1 MARALRHLDVVRDFG
16 SRTTPSGVPRAARP
30 DGVSDA
36 GAYLI
41 KFVAVL
47 RLTYQIRLLTYA
59 AAQHGSHLFVLVPTN
74 SRISPRLQTF
84 LEEQTSFVSLDRLDR
99 AID

>member
-1 MARALRHLDVVRDFG
+1 
-16 SRTTPSGVPRAARP
+16 
-30 DGVSDA
+30 VSDA
-36 GAYLI
+36 GAHLI

-59 AAQHGSHLFVLVPTN
+59 AALRRSHLFVLVPTN
-74 SRISPRLQTF
+74 CRISDRLQTF
-84 LEEQTSFVSLDRLDR
+84 LEEQASFVSLDRLDQ